1 MPLHSED
8 NAIPLSAIVINIF
21 CRENLFYFHVSLLTL
36 PHCILLFGGMF
47 TTSSGPAAFQWGN
60 QLRSIGA
67 LRIDLRA
74 EAGRSTVEPGQQL
87 PSLCCTLLGS
97 WLPPG
102 MSGPQPVSL
111 RSQDSHRIS
120 GPLWLCRMCHE
131 ASAVSAFS
139 RNVHALSCS
148 FGSQFLLGAPHCL
161 CTTIL
166 VRRQKGRAKEPAA
179 DL

>member
-1 MPLHSED
+1 MP
-8 NAIPLSAIVINIF
+8 
-21 CRENLFYFHVSLLTL
+21 RLFLFSCFPVSL
-36 PHCILLFGGMF
+36 PVP
-47 TTSSGPAAFQWGN
+47 SWPKPER
-60 QLRSIGA
+60 QLRTLGMQPAGGSTSLFQSSLGA
-67 LRIDLRA
+67 RRRIDLRA
-74 EAGRSTVEPGQQL
+74 EAGCSTVEPGQQL